1 MAGDHTL
8 EFTDDNFEQDVLQS
22 DKPVL
27 VDFWAEWCAPCRML
41 SPTIDELAVEYTDRI
56 KVGKVNT
63 DTSSQIAAQFGIS
76 AIPTL
81 ILFRD
86 GEAVQKF
93 VGMKTKR
100 DLKTAI
106 DVLLAG

>member
-1 MAGDHTL
+1 MAGNHTM
-8 EFTDDNFEQDVLQS
+8 EFTDDNFEMEVLGA
-22 DKPVL
+22 DRPVL

-41 SPTIDELAVEYTDRI
+41 SPTIDELAGEYADQI

-76 AIPTL
+76 AIPTV

-86 GEAVQKF
+86 GEAVRKF

-100 DLKTAI
+100 DLKGAI
-106 DVLLAG
+106 DEVLAG

>member
-1 MAGDHTL
+1 MAGANTL
-8 EFTDDNFEQDVLQS
+8 ELTDENFESEVLQS

-41 SPTIDELAVEYTDRI
+41 APTIDELAKEYVERL

-63 DTSSQIAAQFGIS
+63 DSNSHTAAQFGIS
-76 AIPTL
+76 AIPTV

-86 GEAVQKF
+86 GEPVKKF
-93 VGMKTKR
+93 VGVKTKR
-100 DLKTAI
+100 DLKNAI
-106 DVLLAG
+106 EEVLAG

>member
-8 EFTDDNFEQDVLQS
+8 EFTDDNFEAEVLQS
-22 DKPVL
+22 NLPVL

-41 SPTIDELAVEYTDRI
+41 SPTIDELAGEYDGKL

-63 DTSSQIAAQFGIS
+63 DTSGTISAQYGIS
-76 AIPTL
+76 AIPTVL
-81 ILFRD
+81 LFRD
-86 GEAVQKF
+86 GEAVKKF

-100 DLKTAI
+100 DLRSAI
-106 DVLLAG
+106 DEVLTG